1 MPVRFP
7 KTLRLDP
14 RAQKFYTQIFSP
26 VYDSVINAVSRT
38 PLVVMLWGP
47 RHRSREWSQRRQE
60 IRTELERLG
69 HTAFFSEQLGVPVT
83 AASRKGVEFLQ
94 SEAADLIVVV
104 QSLYG
109 VVGGVNHFV
118 EFRLADAKMLLFIDH
133 AAADHN
139 LYARALAELQAR
151 YNNVDTFDPQE
162 EPSRNTL
169 LKKIAAKVSL
179 MQMVKYRALQSASR
193 WGLRSEDYTF
203 GAARPQ
209 GNVQPFRYN
218 LLELYREHRNEID
231 VLNDPVALF
240 VLALVNHLNRTT
252 LAELAGEIAFP
263 PAGLSP
269 QIEALERAEM
279 LIKAGGMIETT
290 GFGEHFL
297 NSLGFPASPPASIVV
312 APPPLI
318 KWDRVSAMAT
328 GAGIALATIVL
339 LFLAA
344 LYGASITQKQAP
356 LELTPVT
363 TATVTKSLTPT
374 PARFSVPIATMTPL
388 RR

>member
-1 MPVRFP
+1 MPVRLP
-7 KTLRLDP
+7 KTLRLSP
-14 RAQKFYTQIFSP
+14 RAQRFHTQLFSP
-26 VYDSVINAVSRT
+26 VYDSVVGAVCRT

-47 RHRSREWSQRRQE
+47 RHRSHDWSQRRQE
-60 IRTELERLG
+60 IRAELERLG

-109 VVGGVNHFV
+109 VIGGVNHFV
-118 EFRLADAKMLLFIDH
+118 EFRLADAKMLLFIDQ
-133 AAADHN
+133 AAPDHN
-139 LYARALAELQAR
+139 LYARALAEMQAR
-151 YNNVDTFDPQE
+151 YNNIDTFDPKE

-169 LKKIAAKVSL
+169 LKKIAAKINL

-231 VLNDPVALF
+231 VLNDPVALL
-240 VLALVNHLNRTT
+240 VLAFVNHLNRTT
-252 LAELAGEIAFP
+252 LAELRNDLTFP
-263 PAGLSP
+263 NVELA
-269 QIEALERAEM
+269 QHIEALERAEM

-297 NSLGFPASPPASIVV
+297 NSLGFPASPPAASVA

-339 LFLAA
+339 LFIAA

-356 LELTPVT
+356 LELTPARA
-363 TATVTKSLTPT
+363 ATVTQSLTPT
-374 PARFSVPIATMTPL
+374 RVSTSAPGATVTPL
-388 RR
+388 GR